1 MQNEVNENYFIF
13 VEYVSGVKVI
23 PLGTEILLVNNEP
36 NKTIDLNYNID
47 GPKVMKFPYDSIQNI
62 TFRSRVRMENAN
74 KKIQEHETKSLLISY
89 ALFGSTA
96 LIPATAVMNG
106 LFENLSNNYDKVDYN
121 EYYEIIIEATINNQP
136 LRIMLNSD
144 ISPEVFINN
153 IKRTN

>member
-1 MQNEVNENYFIF
+1 
-13 VEYVSGVKVI
+13 
-23 PLGTEILLVNNEP
+23 
-36 NKTIDLNYNID
+36 
-47 GPKVMKFPYDSIQNI
+47 
-62 TFRSRVRMENAN
+62 MENAN

-106 LFENLSNNYDKVDYN
+106 LFENLSNDYDKVDYN
-121 EYYEIIIEATINNQP
+121 EYYEIIIEATINGQP